1 MVVLNY
7 TYLKLKM
14 SGPYEIITVSS
25 FLKANY
31 TCEQANCGLA
41 LTMDTTR
48 EGVELQETVPWGTL
62 GALETSS
69 SASKSAKDI
78 EDTSTNTVGASKRA
92 CIGRSPPTSQK
103 ACSSTASC
111 SLSISD

>member
-48 EGVELQETVPWGTL
+48 EGVELQETVP
-62 GALETSS
+62 
-69 SASKSAKDI
+69 
-78 EDTSTNTVGASKRA
+78 
-92 CIGRSPPTSQK
+92 
-103 ACSSTASC
+103 
-111 SLSISD
+111 